1 MAVMRCC
8 KHITWESLAPAH
20 KNSNFFKIDVD
31 VSPNRSKT
39 TTALEKNETDDLHV
53 FDNISHGFDEI
64 PMKYF
69 QKKTKRALSTEPLNE
84 LKSLLHNPNVPEE
97 CFDDLKKHL
106 AEMVEFLKRN
116 TLVDHGLVRRKQH
129 VSSKK

>member
-53 FDNISHGFDEI
+53 FDNVSHGFDEI

-69 QKKTKRALSTEPLNE
+69 QEKTKRALSREPLNE

-97 CFDDLKKHL
+97 CLMTWKY
-106 AEMVEFLKRN
+106 
-116 TLVDHGLVRRKQH
+116 TLQKWW
-129 VSSKK
+129 SF